1 MQPLGSVASRGG
13 PSASLEFVNPL
24 SGAPAVATFSNEMH
38 RVYVGPR
45 TQTTRKT
52 GSSVFVVFRGR
63 GRTVVNGMAIE
74 WGSGDVFVTPSWA
87 SVDHQAYEQADLFAI
102 SDRPVLCG
110 LHLYREE
117 ALPRHQE
124 ITGRFEDE
132 GPSG

>member
-1 MQPLGSVASRGG
+1 
-13 PSASLEFVNPL
+13 
-24 SGAPAVATFSNEMH
+24 MH
-38 RVYVGPR
+38 RVYVGSR

-117 ALPRHQE
+117 VLPRHQE